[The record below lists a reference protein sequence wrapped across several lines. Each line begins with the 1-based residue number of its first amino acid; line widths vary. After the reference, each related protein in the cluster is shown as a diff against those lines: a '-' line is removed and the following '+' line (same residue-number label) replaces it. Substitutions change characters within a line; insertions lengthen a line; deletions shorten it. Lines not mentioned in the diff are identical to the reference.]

1 MRVKRMDMMRELS
14 MEETIAVID
23 GIVEMTQAIIYALR
37 DVDENET
44 EYAFIISEE
53 D

>member
-1 MRVKRMDMMRELS
+1 MMRELS

-23 GIVEMTQAIIYALR
+23 GAIEMTQAIIYALC
-37 DVDENET
+37 DVDGNEA
-44 EYAFIISEE
+44 EYAFIISEG